1 MKKIAIFASIMFC
14 CFAATAQTNLKKKIV
29 DSTCAC
35 LSEVP
40 DLDKKSPEDLQMIMG
55 QCMMKKSMEDFMALV
70 QERNIEMTDMEGMQ
84 KLMAEIS
91 VEMAKAD
98 CKALNSLMLK
108 MAQRGNNDAPEK
120 TIDVKIGANVEGLV
134 QNVEVKDFVYVTV
147 RSGAKLL
154 QLVWSDMVTNG
165 NDYAKDLLKLKNKN
179 ISFSYVEKEVYSI
192 RAKAYINVKM
202 ITALK

>member
-1 MKKIAIFASIMFC
+1 MKKIAVLVTIMFC
-14 CFAATAQTNLKKKIV
+14 CYAVTAQTNLKKKIV

-35 LSEVP
+35 LSEIP
-40 DLDKKSPEDLQMIMG
+40 DLDKKSPEELQMIMG

-108 MAQRGNNDAPEK
+108 MAQRGGDTIEK
-120 TIDVKIGANVEGLV
+120 PVETKSESKAEGMV
-134 QNVEVKDFVYVTV
+134 QNVEVKDFIYVTV
-147 RSGAKLL
+147 LSGAKQI
-154 QLVWSDMVTNG
+154 QLVWSDMVANG
-165 NDYAKDLLKLKNKN
+165 NNYAKDLIKLKGKTIN
-179 ISFSYVEKEVYSI
+179 FSYTDKEVYSI
-192 RAKAYINVKM
+192 RAKAYISVKM
-202 ITALK
+202 ITAVK